1 MPVALNPKGMNQD
14 EWFRKYAKEIKFP
27 QDYSEVPN
35 DKMLIMWVNNGAF
48 EATEI
53 VRDVHEH
60 NYFRF
65 ALENETRPY
74 KCYIADKDL
83 TIDSADSDL
92 SMLRNK
98 INKNDKIKSFFK

>member
-1 MPVALNPKGMNQD
+1 MAVALEPKGMSQD
-14 EWFRKYAKEIKFP
+14 EWFEKYAKEIEFP

-35 DKMLIMWVNNGAF
+35 DKLLIMWVDNGGI
-48 EATEI
+48 EYTEI
-53 VRDVHEH
+53 IRDVHEH

-83 TIDSADSDL
+83 TIDAADSDI
-92 SMLRNK
+92 SQIRNKTTK
-98 INKNDKIKSFFK
+98 INKFKNFFK